1 MEYLTEMEKELI
13 SVIIPC
19 YNVEKYIDRCMESVL
34 NQTYRNLEIILV
46 DDGST
51 DGTGEIIKK
60 YAEHDHRIKILH
72 QKNKGAG
79 AARNAGMEIA
89 SGSYIGFVDSDDW
102 IAEDM
107 YEYLI
112 GIIKEEDADIAACDF
127 YAVHGRLD
135 KQKPAKK
142 ENMKRM
148 GNKEL
153 MLFFFRVNGEK
164 SFHAVWNMLYKR
176 ETIDRCRFLEGKITE
191 DMLFN
196 YRVYCNCEKYVLSNQ
211 KKYYYF
217 YNPNGV
223 TRKILGETDL
233 ALLHNWDVIVN
244 DIKSRKPEMQQY
256 ARMNRWRADFTLL
269 SKAYLYGYDKNEISK
284 LQFVEL
290 IRQVKKHKKYLV
302 RSKMLDWKRKV
313 LLVLICCRYQQ

>member
-142 ENMKRM
+142 
-148 GNKEL
+148 
-153 MLFFFRVNGEK
+153 
-164 SFHAVWNMLYKR
+164 
-176 ETIDRCRFLEGKITE
+176 
-191 DMLFN
+191 
-196 YRVYCNCEKYVLSNQ
+196 
-211 KKYYYF
+211 
-217 YNPNGV
+217 
-223 TRKILGETDL
+223 
-233 ALLHNWDVIVN
+233 
-244 DIKSRKPEMQQY
+244 
-256 ARMNRWRADFTLL
+256 
-269 SKAYLYGYDKNEISK
+269 
-284 LQFVEL
+284 
-290 IRQVKKHKKYLV
+290 
-302 RSKMLDWKRKV
+302 
-313 LLVLICCRYQQ
+313 